1 MTELTI
7 QQRDFLIKVRDTF
20 IPLYAYVPDM
30 EDGSNWTDTWTRE
43 NILEWIGVILD
54 NDKYYDN
61 DASWLSDL
69 RLFYIK
75 ENK

>member
-1 MTELTI
+1 MIL
-7 QQRDFLIKVRDTF
+7 RDF
-20 IPLYAYVPDM
+20 IPAYDFVPDM
-30 EDGSNWTDTWTRE
+30 EDLGGHDNMWPQRDIIKWGTE
-43 NILEWIGVILD
+43 ILD

-61 DASWLSDL
+61 DASWLTDL